1 MSWRRVLQF
10 AAVSLAFAA
19 PAHAGRHDWETASD
33 IGRGLLVIGA
43 IGAPLAAESP
53 DERWEAT
60 FRAGGSIAAS
70 WSVTELLKR
79 TVREERPDKSD
90 RRSFP
95 SGHSSQSF
103 AAAGTLHKRYGWKV
117 GLPAHAVAAFVAT
130 ARVKA
135 KKHYVHDVLVGA
147 AIGEASAW
155 LITQPKDTRV
165 RWMPWGDTKSAGA
178 AVSYRF

>member
-1 MSWRRVLQF
+1 MGPRRVLEF
-10 AAVSLAFAA
+10 AAVALVFAA
-19 PAHAGRHDWETASD
+19 PAHAGRQDWERASE
-33 IGRGLLVIGA
+33 IGRGLLVVGA
-43 IGAPLAAESP
+43 IGVPLAAEHP

-60 FRAGGSIAAS
+60 LRAGGSIAAS
-70 WSVTELLKR
+70 WTVTEVLKR

-103 AAAGTLHKRYGWKV
+103 AAAGSLHKRYGWKV
-117 GLPAHAVAAFVAT
+117 GIPAHAVAAFVAT

-155 LITQPKDTRV
+155 LITQPGNSRV
-165 RWMPWGDTKSAGA
+165 RWVPWGDTKSAGA
-178 AVSYRF
+178 FVSYRF